1 MKWIKHFSNAH
12 DNLKFEEIIDKFGW
26 EGYAYYWVLLELV
39 AEQGTNFR
47 LPSGKCW
54 KIKGRKLF
62 KVSNK
67 KFDNYLN
74 LLAKNKLISKKALN
88 NGTLSIPKM
97 QEYADEYTRKVRSN
111 SRHTPDKLP
120 LEEEENRIEEEQKKK
135 RHLFFNNLPIR
146 KKDGK
151 LWVIP
156 KEGGPWK
163 EFVGGIKDLEER

>member
-111 SRHTPDKLP
+111 SRHAPDKLP
-120 LEEEENRIEEEQKKK
+120 LEEEENRIEQKKK
-135 RHLFFNNLPIR
+135 KKFFYDNLPLIQ
-146 KKDGK
+146 KKDK
-151 LWVIP
+151 SWWVIHGIGDWR
-156 KEGGPWK
+156 K
-163 EFVGGIKDLEER
+163 FVGNTKDIEER